1 MHKEIYV
8 DNIAQSFL
16 YKMISLILLIMTSFD
31 LPSWIRYLGVQF
43 FFLRIQEIA
52 EINTVQEI
60 SPFDG

>member
-1 MHKEIYV
+1 
-8 DNIAQSFL
+8 
-16 YKMISLILLIMTSFD
+16 MIPLILLIMTSFD

-52 EINTVQEI
+52 EISTVQEI